1 MGGRVSFESVQG
13 VGVLVYLS
21 FLSAIA
27 YSLWGVLLKYNPVS
41 RVTVFSFTIPVF
53 GVLLSNIMLTESSN
67 VSPVNLIVTLVLICA
82 GIITLNYNKQK

>member
-1 MGGRVSFESVQG
+1 MEDLASKLMTE
-13 VGVLVYLS
+13 LECE
-21 FLSAIA
+21 
-27 YSLWGVLLKYNPVS
+27 
-41 RVTVFSFTIPVF
+41 TVFTIPVF